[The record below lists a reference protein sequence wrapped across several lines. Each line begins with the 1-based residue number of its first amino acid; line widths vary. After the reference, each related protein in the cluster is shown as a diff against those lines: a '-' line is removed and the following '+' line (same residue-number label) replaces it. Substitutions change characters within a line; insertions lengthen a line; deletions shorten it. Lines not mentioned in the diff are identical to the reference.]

1 MTTQVLR
8 DCKVSLGAMAKHN
21 LPKMQKSIQYEPSS
35 QAVHSGGGKKKRLG
49 LSFLKTF
56 CY

>member
-1 MTTQVLR
+1 MTTQVH

-35 QAVHSGGGKKKRLG
+35 QAVHSGAGKKK
-49 LSFLKTF
+49 S
-56 CY
+56 

>member
-1 MTTQVLR
+1 MTTQVH

-21 LPKMQKSIQYEPSS
+21 LPKMQKSIQYEPLS
-35 QAVHSGGGKKKRLG
+35 QAVHSENKEKKSRVVFLKKKA
-49 LSFLKTF
+49 

>member
-35 QAVHSGGGKKKRLG
+35 QAVHSGGGKKKG
-49 LSFLKTF
+49 
-56 CY
+56 